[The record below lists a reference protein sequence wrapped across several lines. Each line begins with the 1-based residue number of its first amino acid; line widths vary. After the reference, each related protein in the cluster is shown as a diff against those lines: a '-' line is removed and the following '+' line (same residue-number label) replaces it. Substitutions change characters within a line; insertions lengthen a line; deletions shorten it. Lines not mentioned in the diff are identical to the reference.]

1 MHPNT
6 LYFLNYTDIFFRL
19 CLQDVLMVKISDP
32 SNISK
37 WEKLQI
43 CLTVPVMTI
52 LTTLN
57 QWEIW
62 NHFRCRSNSKILCNL
77 NGRPM
82 IFFFFYYKHSFLPFR
97 LLKSEVLKLALLF
110 RAVIELNCLKKLSDK
125 NITRFIKPK
134 LSNRRLIFHFS
145 SERCLHE
152 PGPQTVSRSE
162 SFTTSL
168 RF

>member
-1 MHPNT
+1 M
-6 LYFLNYTDIFFRL
+6 
-19 CLQDVLMVKISDP
+19 
-32 SNISK
+32 
-37 WEKLQI
+37 
-43 CLTVPVMTI
+43 
-52 LTTLN
+52 
-57 QWEIW
+57 
-62 NHFRCRSNSKILCNL
+62 
-77 NGRPM
+77 
-82 IFFFFYYKHSFLPFR
+82 PFR

-162 SFTTSL
+162 SFTTRFEILNKRLL
-168 RF
+168 RYGFKSRTSEEPEHCCCA